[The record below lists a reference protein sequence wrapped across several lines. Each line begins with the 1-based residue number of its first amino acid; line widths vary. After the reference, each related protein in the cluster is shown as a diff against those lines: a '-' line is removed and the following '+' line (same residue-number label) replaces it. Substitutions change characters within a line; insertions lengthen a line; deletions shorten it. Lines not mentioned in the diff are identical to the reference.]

1 MLSKKG
7 GVRFNHQNIHLK
19 QLKEVH
25 DGSFIGISKESKGKQ
40 TLEDEAIG
48 TSAY

>member
-25 DGSFIGISKESKGKQ
+25 GSFIGISKESKGKQ